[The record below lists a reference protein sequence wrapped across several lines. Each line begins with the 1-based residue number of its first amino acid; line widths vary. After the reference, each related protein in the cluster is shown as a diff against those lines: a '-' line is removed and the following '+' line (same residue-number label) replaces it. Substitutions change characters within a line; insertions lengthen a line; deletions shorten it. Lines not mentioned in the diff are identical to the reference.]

1 MKMRYLAF
9 QNSGRKYVENFADGI
24 AVSKKNYYLCN
35 PIIEDDYA
43 QPADNQ
49 LFREKAKVLIK
60 K

>member
-1 MKMRYLAF
+1 L
-9 QNSGRKYVENFADGI
+9 VENVEYFLNF
-24 AVSKKNYYLCN
+24 SLHLKKNDYLCN